1 MIRKWWHDKVAYQI
15 YPKSFLDTNGD
26 GIGDLR
32 GVIRKLDY
40 LKGLGVDIIWLS
52 PVYRSPFVDQGYDIS
67 DYYAIAPEFGT
78 MEDFD
83 ELLAEAKKRDMYLIM
98 DLVINHCS
106 DQHEWFRRALADPDG
121 EYADYFYFRKGKD
134 GKAPSNYRSYFGGST
149 WEPVPGTDQYYLH
162 MFAKEQPD
170 LNWNTPGLKKELFD
184 MVNWWLEKGV
194 AGFRIDAIIN
204 IKKDT
209 AFPDYPA
216 DGTDGLVSCTRMV
229 EEVDGVG
236 ELLEELKKETFE
248 KYGAFTV
255 AEVFNMKEDELR
267 EFIGDNGHFSTMFDF
282 SAAVLSGGEK
292 GWHTAGEIS
301 FEEWRS
307 ALFASQMEG
316 QKVGFKANIIE
327 NHDEPRGASR
337 YLPDHARNTRG
348 IKMLGTTSV
357 LLRGIPFLYQGQEL
371 GMTNCLFDSI
381 EEYDDISTKDQYKVA
396 LEAGLTEADALKAV
410 ARFSRDNSRTPM
422 QWSDEEN
429 AGFTCGKPWLK
440 VNPNYTQVN
449 AAREEKDKD
458 SVLHYYRQLLALRK
472 SDAYRE
478 TFTYGEF
485 RPAFEEEK
493 DIFAFYRITPEQ
505 KILVAANYGTV
516 ERTLVLP
523 YGIKKQLLCNNGR
536 INAAG
541 SRIDLGSCDAIVL
554 ELDC

>member
-15 YPKSFLDTNGD
+15 YPKSFLDTDGD

-170 LNWNTPGLKKELFD
+170 LNWNNPRLKKELFD

-348 IKMLGTTSV
+348 IQMLGTTSV

-485 RPAFEEEK
+485 RPAFEKEK

-516 ERTLVLP
+516 ERKLVLP
-523 YGIKKQLLCNNGR
+523 SGIKKQLLCNNGR

-541 SRIDLGSCDAIVL
+541 SRIGLGSCDAIVL